1 MSCFYCREV
10 SPRLTPMGS
19 IFKSSEVFKLLRDE
33 KILNREAKQEA
44 KEEARKK
51 LTTFLQRPDRPVPKS
66 KEDLEFEQRI
76 PYKPNIIRQPK
87 PRCDPNR
94 VPSPPP
100 QPNTFPFTKLE
111 SKHSNVEVVTKP
123 ESVFKQK
130 PDFKTARKPACE
142 TVQKPLHD
150 LIREPALE
158 RPLSQTPTYGPLQV
172 SIPST
177 KKATVCEK
185 VPVLTVL
192 APIQNGNS
200 IDIRNG
206 EENRKSLLNGNGK
219 ADTFCD
225 NGESVS
231 LKKDLKI
238 IATQNKTDLDD
249 ESQNPEA
256 IRLALEQLTEVQKQL
271 LTLSSMRSTIQTT
284 LGSIATQVEK
294 LMFALKEKNDLGV
307 IVE

>member
-1 MSCFYCREV
+1 
-10 SPRLTPMGS
+10 MGS

-33 KILNREAKQEA
+33 KILNREAKQVA

-66 KEDLEFEQRI
+66 KEDLEFEQRV
-76 PYKPNIIRQPK
+76 PYKVNIIRQPK

-94 VPSPPP
+94 VPTPPP
-100 QPNTFPFTKLE
+100 EPNTFPSTKQE
-111 SKHSNVEVVTKP
+111 SKHSNVEVVTKR

-150 LIREPALE
+150 PIREPALV
-158 RPLSQTPTYGPLQV
+158 RPLSQTPTYEPLQV

-177 KKATVCEK
+177 KKATVSDK

-206 EENRKSLLNGNGK
+206 EENRKNLLNGIGK
-219 ADTFCD
+219 ADTFCC

-256 IRLALEQLTEVQKQL
+256 IRLALEQLTDVKKQL

-294 LMFALKEKNDLGV
+294 LMFARKEKNDLGV